1 MLIGLRADLML
12 ICTDLLRSGKYVFR
26 VTEWERSGGIEP
38 VDDYFCA
45 TGRLTAGIETAKDFW
60 RNQSEKKT
68 NSRDRTRAVLSSFAN
83 TIVYLPLHHILMSM
97 WCSGK

>member
-12 ICTDLLRSGKYVFR
+12 ICTDLLRSGKYPNCVFR

-45 TGRLTAGIETAKDFW
+45 AGQLTAGIETAMRFLAEPK
-60 RNQSEKKT
+60 
-68 NSRDRTRAVLSSFAN
+68 
-83 TIVYLPLHHILMSM
+83 
-97 WCSGK
+97 